1 MQPGRKDTKIITP
14 HGGYRGLKSYQTT
27 EIIYDA
33 TIVFCD
39 RFINIRSR
47 THDQMVQ
54 AARSGKQNIA
64 EGSMASGTSK
74 KTELKL
80 VGVARA
86 SLEEL
91 LLDYQDFLRQRGL
104 KLWEK
109 NNPRA
114 QRIRK
119 LAYANNRSYSTYR
132 TYINDSSPEIAAN
145 TLICLVHQAN
155 YLLDQQLRQ
164 LEKQFTEEG
173 GFTERLYRA
182 RQRVKRNNINKFA
195 SCLPA
200 GRKRTYLDNNRTPIG
215 ANRPSMAGG
224 SRLRVISAS
233 RRVDMA
239 AGYPDLMAEKLAEKC
254 PPAATHTI
262 VIWTKKPHNL
272 FVHKRLNRTIK
283 KYKQLFILYSI
294 TGLGG
299 TALEPNAP
307 RMEEALSAMPELI
320 NLAGDPRRIKIRFD
334 PIIHLRSNN
343 GRRHT
348 NIGMFERVAGAAAE
362 HGIRDIIISWMAP
375 YKKVVAHLRHKEF
388 EIEGLHPDRIQEEY
402 TALQGMA
409 NRLNVR
415 LHACCVDGLPRSSC
429 IDGFLLNDLHPDALA
444 CSTRKAKGQREGCGC
459 TESWDIGWYLP
470 CPVGCLYCYANPAL

>member
-1 MQPGRKDTKIITP
+1 M
-14 HGGYRGLKSYQTT
+14 KSYQTT

-132 TYINDSSPEIAAN
+132 TYINDSPQEIAAN
-145 TLICLVHQAN
+145 TLICLIHQAN

-182 RQRVKRNNINKFA
+182 RQRAKRN
-195 SCLPA
+195 
-200 GRKRTYLDNNRTPIG
+200 Y
-215 ANRPSMAGG
+215 
-224 SRLRVISAS
+224 
-233 RRVDMA
+233 
-239 AGYPDLMAEKLAEKC
+239 
-254 PPAATHTI
+254 
-262 VIWTKKPHNL
+262 
-272 FVHKRLNRTIK
+272 
-283 KYKQLFILYSI
+283 
-294 TGLGG
+294 
-299 TALEPNAP
+299 
-307 RMEEALSAMPELI
+307 
-320 NLAGDPRRIKIRFD
+320 
-334 PIIHLRSNN
+334 
-343 GRRHT
+343 
-348 NIGMFERVAGAAAE
+348 
-362 HGIRDIIISWMAP
+362 
-375 YKKVVAHLRHKEF
+375 
-388 EIEGLHPDRIQEEY
+388 
-402 TALQGMA
+402 
-409 NRLNVR
+409 
-415 LHACCVDGLPRSSC
+415 
-429 IDGFLLNDLHPDALA
+429 
-444 CSTRKAKGQREGCGC
+444 
-459 TESWDIGWYLP
+459 
-470 CPVGCLYCYANPAL
+470 